1 MSRFKQYSIVLL
13 ILLSIFF
20 ALFLFVS
27 QNSLKEEQKVFDSF
41 QHQSNTL
48 ISLKEKWESN
58 KNYKKIFMRLKAISK
73 PTKEIVKGKI
83 YTLDFT
89 KITQVSL
96 EQIMKILFN
105 SNFNIK
111 KLNVQKNNDN
121 ISLHVE
127 VQL

>member
-13 ILLSIFF
+13 ALLSIFF

-27 QNSLKEEQKVFDSF
+27 QGRLKEEQKVFNSF
-41 QHQSNTL
+41 KHQSNTL
-48 ISLKEKWESN
+48 ILLKEKWRSN
-58 KNYKKIFMRLKAISK
+58 KKYKNIFARLKAISK
-73 PTKEIVKGKI
+73 PKKETLKGKT
-83 YTLDFT
+83 YVLDFSNLSQ
-89 KITQVSL
+89 INL

-111 KLNVQKNNDN
+111 VLNVQKNNN
-121 ISLHVE
+121 KISLHVE